1 MATDCLVIGSGIAGM
16 RAAIEASH
24 HGRVTIVTKSNVMDS
39 NTAAAQGGVAVVFDT
54 DRGDSVRLHTTDTLK
69 VGCGLNNVP
78 AVDKVIGDGPK
89 RVREM
94 IEWGTKFDVCD
105 GELELGREAGHSASR
120 IVHAYGDATGREMAR
135 VLADR
140 VKHIPAITV
149 LENHFLVDLITEH
162 NRCYGALIYTTDTG
176 LQILWARQTILAS
189 GGCGRVWQETTNP
202 EVATGDGLAAAWR
215 AGTALEDMEMIQFH
229 PTTLYIAGASRALI
243 SEAVRGEGAHLV
255 DGNNYRFM
263 LDYHPDAEL
272 APRDIVSQSIIMHMR
287 KTGTRSVFLDVRHL
301 GYDYFKSRFP
311 GITELCESF
320 GIRVATDL
328 IPVRPSAHYMVGGIV
343 ADLQARTAI
352 DGLYA
357 CGEVACS
364 GLHGANRL
372 ASNSLLEGL
381 VFGAVAGENAGRAIA
396 QHAGSAETLDIDVFN
411 PFPDAGAMVD
421 LQDIATSLRS
431 MMWRRVGII
440 RDADGLAEAITSINW
455 WGQYMLSRT
464 FSSPAGWQIQN
475 MLTVANLVAKS
486 AGIRTETRG
495 VHYRRDFPDRDDVNW
510 MRHVR
515 MSRTIDL
522 THTGE

>member
-1 MATDCLVIGSGIAGM
+1 
-16 RAAIEASH
+16 
-24 HGRVTIVTKSNVMDS
+24 
-39 NTAAAQGGVAVVFDT
+39 
-54 DRGDSVRLHTTDTLK
+54 
-69 VGCGLNNVP
+69 
-78 AVDKVIGDGPK
+78 
-89 RVREM
+89 M
-94 IEWGTKFDVCD
+94 IEWGTKFDLCD

-135 VLADR
+135 VLCER
-140 VKHIPAITV
+140 VRATPAIAI

-162 NRCYGALIYTTDTG
+162 NRCYGALVYTQEGG
-176 LQILWARQTILAS
+176 LQLLWARQTILAT

-229 PTTLYIAGASRALI
+229 PTTLYVAGASRALI

-255 DGNNYRFM
+255 DGNGYRFM
-263 LDYHPDAEL
+263 PDYHPDAEL
-272 APRDIVSQSIIMHMR
+272 APRDIVSQSIILHMR
-287 KTGTRSVFLDVRHL
+287 KTGARSVFLDVRHL
-301 GYDYFKSRFP
+301 GYDYFKTRFP

-320 GIRVATDL
+320 GVRVKTDL
-328 IPVRPSAHYMVGGIV
+328 IPVRPSAHYMVGGVV

-381 VFGAVAGENAGRAIA
+381 VFGAVAGANAGREIS
-396 QHAGSAETLDIDVFN
+396 QHSGPAETLDIDVFN
-411 PFPDAGAMVD
+411 PFPDAGAAVD

-440 RDADGLAEAITSINW
+440 RDGDGLAEAIASINW

-515 MSRTIDL
+515 MSRTVDL
-522 THTGE
+522 SHTGE